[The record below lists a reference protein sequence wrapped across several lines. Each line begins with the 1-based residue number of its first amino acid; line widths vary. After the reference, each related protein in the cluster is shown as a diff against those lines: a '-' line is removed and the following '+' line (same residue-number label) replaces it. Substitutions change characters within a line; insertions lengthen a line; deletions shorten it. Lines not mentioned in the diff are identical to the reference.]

1 MIVAMSVMVALVTD
15 VHMVVH
21 FATGLIYH
29 DIVVAP
35 GLFVPGMVLAMIW
48 DVYRL
53 ILILMAMRKTALL
66 KFEIAIAGRPIIVP
80 GGLQVEVLGL
90 VSRFAMV
97 TFQLV
102 EVVIIQLIAAATF
115 QLDELGTIQLIA
127 VMETGKLLDWHTV
140 HLIVVDS
147 SDN

>member
-1 MIVAMSVMVALVTD
+1 MIVVMLVMVALAPA

-21 FATGLIYH
+21 FVIVLIYH
-29 DIVVAP
+29 DIAVAP

-48 DVYRL
+48 KVYRL

-66 KFEIAIAGRPIIVP
+66 EFEIAIAGRPIIVP
-80 GGLQVEVLGL
+80 GGSRLQVLGS

-97 TFQLV
+97 TFQLI
-102 EVVIIQLIAAATF
+102 EVAIIQLVAVV
-115 QLDELGTIQLIA
+115 TIQLIA
-127 VMETGKLLDWHTV
+127 VMEIGRLLDYHIV
-140 HLIVVDS
+140 HSIVVDS

>member
-1 MIVAMSVMVALVTD
+1 MIASMLVIVLLATD
-15 VHMVVH
+15 AHMVVH
-21 FATGLIYH
+21 FVTVLIYH
-29 DIVVAP
+29 DIAVTP

-48 DVYRL
+48 KVYRL

-66 KFEIAIAGRPIIVP
+66 EFEIAIAGRPIIVP
-80 GGLQVEVLGL
+80 EGSWVQVLGL

-97 TFQLV
+97 TFQLI
-102 EVVIIQLIAAATF
+102 EVATIQLV
-115 QLDELGTIQLIA
+115 ELETIQLIA
-127 VMETGKLLDWHTV
+127 VMETGRLLDYHTV